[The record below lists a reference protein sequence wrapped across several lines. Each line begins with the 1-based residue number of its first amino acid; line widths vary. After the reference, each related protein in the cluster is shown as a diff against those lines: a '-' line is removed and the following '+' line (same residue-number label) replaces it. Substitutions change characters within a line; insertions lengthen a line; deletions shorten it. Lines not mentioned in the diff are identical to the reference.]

1 MNPSLLRGQNTGVFI
16 GTSVGESEKALY
28 YEKVQSDGL
37 GLTGCCRALFS
48 NRLSYW
54 LGTNGKLSVDITTS
68 SC

>member
-16 GTSVGESEKALY
+16 GVSASESEKTLF
-28 YEKVQSDGL
+28 YEKLQDGL
-37 GLTGCCRALFS
+37 GITGCSRAMLS